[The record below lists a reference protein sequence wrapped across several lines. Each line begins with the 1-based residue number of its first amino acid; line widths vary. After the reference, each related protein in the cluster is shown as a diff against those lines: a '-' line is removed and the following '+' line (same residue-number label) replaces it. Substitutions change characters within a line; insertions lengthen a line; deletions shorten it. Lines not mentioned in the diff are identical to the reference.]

1 MTETTVNVHGMPEGD
16 PVDPESPSG
25 SETTGTPESSREPDY
40 KTLYLQSKDKVEEAN
55 RMRRENAELKARL
68 QQSPAAANGR
78 GQARTD
84 RDEQINRLATEFQD
98 PLAQGHLELKME
110 LRKELAQTIEGISQ
124 LRELDKIKDETEREE
139 TLRHFEENSHRL
151 GDVKAAHNEI
161 KAKKLERENEAMR
174 TEHTRI
180 AAELKRISGRPD
192 PGVARTAVREV
203 PATEHEVRLVTM
215 KDFDAQIAQ
224 LGREGRHSEKMRLQ
238 QQLAAGK
245 IDFKDG

>member
-25 SETTGTPESSREPDY
+25 SETTGTPDSSREPDY
-40 KTLYLQSKDKVEEAN
+40 NTLYLQPKDKVEEAN
-55 RMRRENAELKARL
+55 RVKRENAELKARL
-68 QQSPAAANGR
+68 QQSPAAADGR
-78 GQARTD
+78 GQARHA

-98 PLAQGHLELKME
+98 PLAQAYME
-110 LRKELAQTIEGISQ
+110 LRTEMAQTVEGISQ
-124 LRELDKIKDETEREE
+124 LRELDKIKDDGEREE